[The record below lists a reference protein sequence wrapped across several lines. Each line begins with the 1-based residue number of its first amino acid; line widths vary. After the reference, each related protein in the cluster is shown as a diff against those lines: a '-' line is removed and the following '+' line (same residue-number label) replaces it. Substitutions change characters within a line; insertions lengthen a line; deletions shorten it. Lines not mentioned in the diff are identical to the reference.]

1 MRFRATPLPGLLEVL
16 AEPAADA
23 RGRFLRSWCEAEFA
37 AAGIAFRP
45 VQASIS
51 ENRARHTLR
60 GMHWQA
66 PPAAERKLVRCL
78 RGAAFDVVID
88 LRPGSPTHRR
98 WHGIE
103 LSDARHNAVL
113 IPQGCAHGFLTL
125 TEECWL
131 EYLIDA
137 PHAPAAAR
145 GLRWDDPAIGIAWPA
160 APAVISERDAAWPDL
175 GPDLG
180 PDHG

>member
-1 MRFRATPLPGLLEVL
+1 MKFQATPLPGVLEVL
-16 AEPAADA
+16 AEPAVDM

-37 AAGIAFRP
+37 AAGIDFRP

-66 PPAAERKLVRCL
+66 APAAERKLVRCL

-88 LRPGSPTHRR
+88 LRPASPTYRR
-98 WHGIE
+98 WYGIT
-103 LSDARHNAVL
+103 LSAAEHNAVF

-125 TEECWL
+125 GEACWL

-137 PHAPAAAR
+137 PHAPEAAR
-145 GLRWDDPAIGIAWPA
+145 GLRWDDPGISIAWPA
-160 APAVISERDAAWPDL
+160 APAVISARDAAWPD
-175 GPDLG
+175 
-180 PDHG
+180 HG